1 MFLVIIFLSL
11 AALGAYFFP
20 EWSWAT
26 VLLVSFGAVAA
37 FRLALFFTGRAAKTP
52 EKNDPA

>member
-1 MFLVIIFLSL
+1 MFLVIMFLSL

-20 EWSWAT
+20 ECSWTT
-26 VLLVSFGAVAA
+26 VLLVSFGAVAI
-37 FRLALFFTGRAAKTP
+37 FRLVLFFTGRTTKVP

>member
-26 VLLVSFGAVAA
+26 VLLVSFGAVAT
-37 FRLALFFTGRAAKTP
+37 FRLALFFTGRTTKVP
-52 EKNDPA
+52 EKHDPA

>member
-26 VLLVSFGAVAA
+26 VLLVSFGAVAT
-37 FRLALFFTGRAAKTP
+37 FRLALFFTGRAAKAP
-52 EKNDPA
+52 EKHDLS

>member
-26 VLLVSFGAVAA
+26 VLLVSFAAVAT
-37 FRLALFFTGRAAKTP
+37 FRLALFFTGRAAKVP
-52 EKNDPA
+52 EKHDPA

>member
-26 VLLVSFGAVAA
+26 VLLVSFASVAT
-37 FRLALFFTGRAAKTP
+37 FRLALFFTGRAAKAP
-52 EKNDPA
+52 EKHDLS

>member
-26 VLLVSFGAVAA
+26 VLLVSFASVAT

-52 EKNDPA
+52 EKHDPS

>member
-11 AALGAYFFP
+11 AAAGAYFFP

-26 VLLVSFGAVAA
+26 VLLVSLACVVA
-37 FRLALFFTGRAAKTP
+37 FRLALFFTGRAAKAP
-52 EKNDPA
+52 DENNP